1 MSPNPAATAAVPRVI
16 VALDFADAAKALS
29 LVSRLDPTACAL
41 KVGSEM
47 FVSAGPEPVR
57 QLVAKGFR
65 VFLDLKFYDI
75 PNTVAQACAAAT
87 RLGVWMINIHAAGG
101 RAMLVKARE
110 AVAQTAAER
119 GGPPPLLLAVTLLTS
134 LDADDVTEIGYAQ
147 APEGVVLRLARLAA
161 DCGLDGVV
169 CSAIEAPA
177 LRRAL
182 GAGFTLVTPGIR
194 PVGKSAHDQAR
205 LMTPEAAIANGA
217 DYLVIGRAITEAADP
232 AAELARINA
241 SLEVGA

>member
-1 MSPNPAATAAVPRVI
+1 MAMSPDPAAAAVGPRVI
-16 VALDFADAAKALS
+16 VALDFSDAAKALS
-29 LVSRLDPTACAL
+29 LAARLDPKACAL

-110 AVAQTAAER
+110 AVARTVVER
-119 GGPPPLLLAVTLLTS
+119 GGPAPLLLAVTLLTS

-147 APEGVVLRLARLAA
+147 APEGVVLRLAR
-161 DCGLDGVV
+161 
-169 CSAIEAPA
+169 
-177 LRRAL
+177 
-182 GAGFTLVTPGIR
+182 
-194 PVGKSAHDQAR
+194 
-205 LMTPEAAIANGA
+205 
-217 DYLVIGRAITEAADP
+217 
-232 AAELARINA
+232 
-241 SLEVGA
+241 